1 VPGELNVALKP
12 VMLAILDGWGWREE
26 SADNAVRLAHTPHF
40 DRLWESCPRSFLA
53 TSGLDVGLPDGQMG
67 NSEVGHL
74 NLGAG
79 RVVLQDLVRITK
91 AIEDGTLAGA
101 VTASGLPAALKA
113 SGGTCH
119 LMGLVSPGGVHSH
132 QDHAVA
138 LARVLQQSG
147 VPTVIHAFTDG
158 RDTPPEAAAGY
169 LAEIDAALPPG
180 VDIATVTGRYW
191 AMDRDQRW
199 ERVQQAY
206 DAIVTGRG
214 QNSAT
219 AQEAVDAAYANSF
232 TDEFVP
238 ASVIG
243 KFGGIKDGD
252 AVLCFNFR
260 ADRVK
265 QLMAALLLP
274 DFDGF
279 TRQAPQLSAAVSM
292 THYGDEFDPWLKPLL
307 APQTIAN
314 GLGET
319 VALGGSRQLRLAES
333 EKYPHVTYF
342 FNGGK
347 EEPFVGE
354 ERTIVD
360 SPKVATHDL
369 QPEMSAP
376 MVGDRA
382 VEAIGSKRYDL
393 IIVNFANPDMVGHT
407 GNLEAAIAAVEAVD
421 LQLGRIAEAIHS
433 ANGVLMVTADH
444 GNCEQMRDP
453 LTGGPHTAHTTNPV
467 PAILYNTTHRSLR
480 SGRLADVAPT
490 LIQLMDLKKP
500 QEMSGTSLLA

>member
-1 VPGELNVALKP
+1 MAPKP

-26 SADNAVRLAHTPHF
+26 DADNAVRLANTPNF
-40 DRLWESCPRSFLA
+40 DRLWESCPHSFLS
-53 TSGLDVGLPDGQMG
+53 TSGLDVGLPEGQMG

-79 RVVLQDLVRITK
+79 RVVLQDLVRIAK
-91 AIEDGTLAGA
+91 AIEDGTLADA
-101 VTASGLPAALKA
+101 VMASGLPAALKA

-119 LMGLVSPGGVHSH
+119 LVGLVSPGGVHSH

-138 LARVLQQSG
+138 LAQILERSSI
-147 VPTVIHAFTDG
+147 PTVFHAFTDG
-158 RDTPPEAAAGY
+158 RDTPPAAAAGY
-169 LAEIDAALPPG
+169 LAELGAAFPPG

-199 ERVQQAY
+199 ERIQQAF
-206 DAIVTGRG
+206 DAIVFGRG
-214 QNSAT
+214 ENNAT
-219 AQEAVDAAYANSF
+219 AKEAIEKAYANAV

-243 KFGGIKDGD
+243 DFNGIKDGD

-260 ADRVK
+260 ADRIK
-265 QLMAALLLP
+265 QLMTALLNP

-279 TRQAPQLSAAVSM
+279 QRQAPKLSAAVSM
-292 THYGDEFDPWLKPLL
+292 THYGDEFDPWLTPLF

-314 GLGET
+314 GLGEAM
-319 VALGGSRQLRLAES
+319 ALAGRTQLRLAES

-342 FNGGK
+342 FNGGR
-347 EEPFVGE
+347 EEPFDGE
-354 ERTIVD
+354 ERIIVD
-360 SPKVATHDL
+360 SPKVATYDL

-382 VEAIGSKRYDL
+382 VEAIGSGRFDL
-393 IIVNFANPDMVGHT
+393 VIVNFANPDMVGHT

-421 LQLGRIAEAIHS
+421 IQLGRVVDAIRS
-433 ANGVLMVTADH
+433 ANGALLVTADH

-453 LTGGPHTAHTTNPV
+453 VTGGPHTAHTTNPV
-467 PAILYNTTHRSLR
+467 PVILYGTDHQTLL

-490 LIQLMDLKKP
+490 LLQLLGLSQPK
-500 QEMSGTSLLA
+500 EMTGTSLVG

>member
-354 ERTIVD
+354 
-360 SPKVATHDL
+360 
-369 QPEMSAP
+369 
-376 MVGDRA
+376 
-382 VEAIGSKRYDL
+382 
-393 IIVNFANPDMVGHT
+393 
-407 GNLEAAIAAVEAVD
+407 
-421 LQLGRIAEAIHS
+421 
-433 ANGVLMVTADH
+433 
-444 GNCEQMRDP
+444 
-453 LTGGPHTAHTTNPV
+453 
-467 PAILYNTTHRSLR
+467 
-480 SGRLADVAPT
+480 
-490 LIQLMDLKKP
+490 
-500 QEMSGTSLLA
+500 

>member
-1 VPGELNVALKP
+1 MVPKP

-26 SADNAVRLAHTPHF
+26 SDDNAVRLARTPNF
-40 DRLWESCPRSFLA
+40 DRLWESCPHSFLS

-79 RVVLQDLVRITK
+79 RVVLQDLGRITK
-91 AIEDGTLAGA
+91 ASEDGSLADS
-101 VTASGLPAALKA
+101 VKASGLPAALKA

-132 QDHAVA
+132 QNHAVA
-138 LARVLQQSG
+138 LARILERSG
-147 VPTVIHAFTDG
+147 IPTVLHAFTDG
-158 RDTPPEAAAGY
+158 RDTPPQAAAGY
-169 LAEIDAALPPG
+169 LAEIGAVLPQG
-180 VDIATVTGRYW
+180 VDVATVTGRYW

-206 DAIVTGRG
+206 DAIVMGRG
-214 QNSAT
+214 QKCAT
-219 AQEAVDAAYANSF
+219 AQDAVNKAYASSVS
-232 TDEFVP
+232 DEFVP

-243 KFGGIKDGD
+243 DFKGIRDGD

-260 ADRVK
+260 ADRIK
-265 QLMAALLLP
+265 QLMAALLNP

-279 TRQAPQLSAAVSM
+279 KRQAPKLSAAVSM
-292 THYGDEFDPWLKPLL
+292 THYGDEFDPWLTHLF

-314 GLGET
+314 SLGET
-319 VALGGSRQLRLAES
+319 VALAGRAQLRLAES

-342 FNGGK
+342 FNGGR
-347 EEPFVGE
+347 EEPFTGE
-354 ERTIVD
+354 ERIIVD
-360 SPKVATHDL
+360 SPKVATYDL

-382 VEAIGSKRYDL
+382 VEAIGSERFEL
-393 IIVNFANPDMVGHT
+393 IVVNFANPDMVGHA

-421 LQLGRIAEAIHS
+421 LQLGRIVDAIRS
-433 ANGVLMVTADH
+433 ASGALLVTADH
-444 GNCEQMRDP
+444 GNCEQMTDP
-453 LTGGPHTAHTTNPV
+453 VTGSPHTAHTTNPV
-467 PAILYNTTHRSLR
+467 PAILFGTDHQSLR

-490 LIQLMDLKKP
+490 LLQLMGLPKP
-500 QEMSGTSLLA
+500 QDMSGVSLIK